1 MYKSRAEA
9 GLKSFITVSIQ
20 VTFKAIR
27 LDEGNKGVSVE
38 EKNQVQDL
46 SPEQGH
52 EGGEESTLEKE
63 VKPGKGCRRPSEARF
78 SRKRD

>member
-9 GLKSFITVSIQ
+9 GLKSFITISIQ

-27 LDEGNKGVSVE
+27 LDESKRVSVE
-38 EKNQVQDL
+38 EKNQVQDW

-52 EGGEESTLEKE
+52 EGGEESTLETE